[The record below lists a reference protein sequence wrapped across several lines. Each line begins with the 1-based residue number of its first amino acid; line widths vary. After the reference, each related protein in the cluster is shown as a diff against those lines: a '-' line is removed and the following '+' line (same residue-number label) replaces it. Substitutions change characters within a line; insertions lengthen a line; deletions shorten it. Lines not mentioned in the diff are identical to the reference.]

1 MFDKADVTRDGT
13 ISIAEYM
20 ALCQEYGIVLTEEDI
35 KTVEELA
42 DSDGEVIFLVRKKEK
57 ELSCLGAQSRFHS
70 SYKAIKYVERVRAR
84 ESGV

>member
-1 MFDKADVTRDGT
+1 
-13 ISIAEYM
+13 M

-42 DSDGEVIFLVRKKEK
+42 DSDGEVILIVKNNKKK
-57 ELSCLGAQSRFHS
+57 LSCLGAQSRFHS

-84 ESGV
+84 ES

>member
-20 ALCQEYGIVLTEEDI
+20 TLCQEYGIVLTEEDI

-42 DSDGEVIFLVRKKEK
+42 DNEGEV
-57 ELSCLGAQSRFHS
+57 SCILDSR
-70 SYKAIKYVERVRAR
+70 V
-84 ESGV
+84 